1 MDEST
6 LYFNELYHHGTKGMK
21 WGRRLYQNKDG
32 SLTALG
38 RLRYGKNGEKLTK
51 SSGSSD
57 SSESSRSSTSSSG
70 SSSSTLPRKAK
81 RLSDDDLNSALKR
94 LRAESEYNR
103 LMNEVNPET
112 VSKGRQIAGNVMKR
126 VVLPAAEN
134 VGRQIVTAAFT
145 SAVSKSSF
153 GETFKKYGKK
163 KD

>member
-38 RLRYGKNGEKLTK
+38 RLRYGKNSEKLTK

-57 SSESSRSSTSSSG
+57 SSESSRSSTSF
-70 SSSSTLPRKAK
+70 SSSTLPRKAK
-81 RLSDDDLNSALKR
+81 GLSDDELNSALKR

-126 VVLPAAEN
+126 VVFPAAEN
-134 VGRQIVTAAFT
+134 VGRQIVIAAFT

-153 GETFKKYGKK
+153 GETFRKYGKK